1 MRLVSISR
9 GSPRGYFRAFLDW
22 AGFADDTYSN
32 WFPVDFALYHQ

>member
-22 AGFADDTYSN
+22 AGFADVKKIDDMKQT
-32 WFPVDFALYHQ
+32 LHTTT